1 MRVGICALVAG
12 VVGALGVL
20 CFLTA
25 FGTDYWLLASD
36 DCRGTAGPRAPGPSS
51 ATEAENR
58 TVTEKV
64 ITTGTDTVSAL
75 IFHHEGFF
83 WRCWFREDSSWHTF
97 WAFLFTNQPPHKFC
111 VHGYLF
117 PLPIAIGPVPHPS
130 YDATAVFRGFWT
142 VFIVLA
148 VVCCLAGGFLLVC
161 AVPFVSAK
169 LYRLG
174 GGFLITAGS
183 LFLVLLSLFALWKEL
198 VADVPRYILLERSEG
213 CPAARVNAHYGWS
226 FLFAAAGIPLVLLA
240 GLLFFFIGWHIQ
252 RNQ

>member
-1 MRVGICALVAG
+1 MGCCSVIDHYFQPFSQKT
-12 VVGALGVL
+12 VL
-20 CFLTA
+20 QRTQ
-25 FGTDYWLLASD
+25 TPTPNTNNEVTQTQHKHLASWN
-36 DCRGTAGPRAPGPSS
+36 SS
-51 ATEAENR
+51 TTQAENR

-64 ITTGTDTVSAL
+64 TTTGTDTVSAL

-130 YDATAVFRGFWT
+130 YDATA
-142 VFIVLA
+142 
-148 VVCCLAGGFLLVC
+148 
-161 AVPFVSAK
+161 
-169 LYRLG
+169 
-174 GGFLITAGS
+174 GS

-213 CPAARVNAHYGWS
+213 CPAARVIAHYGWS

-240 GLLFFFIGWHIQ
+240 GLLFFFIGRHIQ